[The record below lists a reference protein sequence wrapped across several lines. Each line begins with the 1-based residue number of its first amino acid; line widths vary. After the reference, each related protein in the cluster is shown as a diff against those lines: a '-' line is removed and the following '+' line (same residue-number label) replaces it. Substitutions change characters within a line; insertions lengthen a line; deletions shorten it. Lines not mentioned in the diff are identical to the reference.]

1 MEQATS
7 FIVLSKMVYLAQF
20 KLQEDDLIGAK
31 IVLDYIT
38 NEIKAHSHSINQEN
52 EPLRAEIVGQVDSVL
67 ANIEKLRM

>member
-7 FIVLSKMVYLAQF
+7 FNVLSKMVYLAQF

-38 NEIKAHSHSINQEN
+38 KEIKAHSHSINQEN

>member
-38 NEIKAHSHSINQEN
+38 KEIKAHSHSINQEN